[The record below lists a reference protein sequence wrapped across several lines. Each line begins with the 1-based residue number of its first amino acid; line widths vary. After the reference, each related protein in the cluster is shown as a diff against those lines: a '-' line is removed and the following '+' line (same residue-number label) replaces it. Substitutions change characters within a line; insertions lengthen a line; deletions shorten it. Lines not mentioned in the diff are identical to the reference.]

1 MIYGDGLRLTGPR
14 KMADHFEQT
23 CPRNMQLLPPTQ
35 PRRTQIEADWAL
47 YNGELAL
54 HTAVV
59 AYFHLLPHPEIMI
72 EAFSRG
78 IPGSLEPVCARR
90 NQSAARGR
98 LCWRRCLSPLAAP
111 CRGAGLIVPSCSH
124 NARPITKPVSGSLIR
139 GANSEA
145 HLQDLSPPI

>member
-72 EAFSRG
+72 EALSRG

-111 CRGAGLIVPSCSH
+111 CREF
-124 NARPITKPVSGSLIR
+124 ARCRHCG
-139 GANSEA
+139 
-145 HLQDLSPPI
+145 PPAFGQALAC